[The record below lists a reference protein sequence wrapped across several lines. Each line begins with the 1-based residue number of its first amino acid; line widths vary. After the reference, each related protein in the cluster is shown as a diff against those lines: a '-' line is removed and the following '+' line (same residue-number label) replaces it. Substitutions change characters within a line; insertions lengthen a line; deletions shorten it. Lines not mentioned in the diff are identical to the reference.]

1 MSRGLGGCV
10 AVGVGPRVWCEGSQA
25 RRNVGCAVSLRCG
38 VGCAGGP
45 RVRVGR
51 KGQVTGSFVRCVEA
65 TRWPFKGVRGV
76 RFKMTEG
83 LSLKGRCF

>member
-1 MSRGLGGCV
+1 MR
-10 AVGVGPRVWCEGSQA
+10 CEGSQA

-38 VGCAGGP
+38 VGRARGT

-51 KGQVTGSFVRCVEA
+51 KGQVMGSFVCCVEA

-76 RFKMTEG
+76 RFKMTKG
-83 LSLKGRCF
+83 LSLKGWCF